1 MPATTHCVPIWP
13 ATRPLAQRLRHPFA
27 LRTVAAC
34 VLLCAA
40 SASFASPEDEA
51 ELALA
56 FGDKEFISLATG
68 AKQPLR
74 RAPAVATV
82 ITAHDIAA
90 MGATDLDEVLET
102 VPGIHV
108 SRASVT
114 YQPIYVVRGIFS
126 TPTNPQVLML
136 QNGVPMTTLYS
147 GDKGNAWG
155 GLTLHNIA
163 RIEVI
168 RGPGSALYGADA
180 YAGVINLITKT
191 AADVDGTEFGTRVGA
206 FNGKEAWVQHGGKL
220 GAVDV
225 ATYLHWGKTDGHKEL
240 LAQDIQTTRDTATGT
255 SASRAPGPVNTAVN
269 TLDASM
275 DLGLDQW
282 RLRLGYKGRDHL
294 GLYVGGASA
303 LDPDSYGKSER
314 TNADLSWTAPQ
325 WAPDVGVGV
334 LASYL
339 SWVERYDDTN
349 IMLSPG
355 HPHWPQQL
363 PQRFYWRAEPLGAL
377 AAPLRLHHLQR
388 LQGPRP
394 ARRCRARRPGPVQDP
409 HL

>member
-1 MPATTHCVPIWP
+1 M
-13 ATRPLAQRLRHPFA
+13 
-27 LRTVAAC
+27 
-34 VLLCAA
+34 LLCASA
-40 SASFASPEDEA
+40 SAFASAEDEA
-51 ELALA
+51 ELPLA
-56 FGDKEFISLATG
+56 FADKEFISLATG

-108 SRASVT
+108 ARAYVT

-147 GDKGNAWG
+147 GDKGNLWG
-155 GLTLHNIA
+155 GLALHNIA

-191 AADVDGTEFGTRVGA
+191 AADVDGTELGARVGA

-225 ATYLHWGKTDGHKEL
+225 ATYLHWGKTDGQSEL
-240 LAQDIQTTRDTATGT
+240 LAQDIQTTRDNATGT
-255 SASRAPGPVNTAVN
+255 SASHHQAAVGQRLSRPG
-269 TLDASM
+269 LCG
-275 DLGLDQW
+275 GLWHQP
-282 RLRLGYKGRDHL
+282 GTGR
-294 GLYVGGASA
+294 
-303 LDPDSYGKSER
+303 
-314 TNADLSWTAPQ
+314 Q
-325 WAPDVGVGV
+325 
-334 LASYL
+334 
-339 SWVERYDDTN
+339 
-349 IMLSPG
+349 PG
-355 HPHWPQQL
+355 HKT
-363 PQRFYWRAEPLGAL
+363 
-377 AAPLRLHHLQR
+377 
-388 LQGPRP
+388 
-394 ARRCRARRPGPVQDP
+394 
-409 HL
+409 